1 MCFSA
6 TASFG
11 ASVCL
16 TGLGIASVRMAKS
29 PNQYG
34 FASIPLVFGVQQFAE
49 GVVWL
54 SLEHESM
61 SGWGPAA
68 SIAFLIFA
76 QVVWPIWL
84 PASFVMFEEDP
95 KRRKIL
101 KLFLI
106 PGIIVAAYFLYLL
119 MTLPLVTEAVN
130 HHVFY
135 KLAFPVPLIPYAAA
149 LYLSATLIPP
159 LLSRTYK
166 IQMIGVVLFVSYVIA
181 RLFFQPSLI
190 SVWCFLAIVIGALV
204 FMVLRE
210 EKRRVEAISVS

>member
-1 MCFSA
+1 MCLSA

-16 TGLGIASVRMAKS
+16 TGLGIASTRMAKS

-34 FASIPLVFGVQQFAE
+34 FGSIPLVFGIQQFAE

-54 SLEHESM
+54 SLKHESM
-61 SGWGPAA
+61 SSFSHAA

-84 PASFVMFEEDP
+84 PAAFVMFEEDP
-95 KRRKIL
+95 KKRKIL
-101 KLFLI
+101 NLFLI
-106 PGIIVAAYFLYLL
+106 PGIMVAAYFLYCLV
-119 MTLPLVTEAVN
+119 TLPLVTEAVN

-135 KLAFPVPLIPYAAA
+135 RLAFPAPLIPYAAA

-159 LLSRTYK
+159 LLSQTYK
-166 IQMIGVVLFVSYVIA
+166 IQMIGVVLFLSYIIA
-181 RLFFQPSLI
+181 RLFFQPNLI

-204 FMVLRE
+204 FMVLRD
-210 EKRRVEAISVS
+210 EKRRVVVG

>member
-16 TGLGIASVRMAKS
+16 AGLGVASVRMAKS
-29 PNQYG
+29 PKQYG
-34 FASIPLVFGVQQFAE
+34 FASIPLVFAVQQFAE
-49 GVVWL
+49 GAVWM
-54 SLEHESM
+54 SLEYESW
-61 SGWGPAA
+61 SGFTTIA

-84 PASFVMFEEDP
+84 PASFVMMEDDP
-95 KRRKIL
+95 KRKKFLR
-101 KLFLI
+101 LFLI
-106 PGIIVAAYFLYLL
+106 PGIVVASYFLYCII
-119 MTLPLVTEAVN
+119 TLPLTTESIN

-135 KLAFPVPLIPYAAA
+135 RLAFPVPLIPYAAA

-159 LLSRTYK
+159 LYSRIYK
-166 IQMIGVVLFVSYVIA
+166 VQMIGVVLFVSYIIA

-190 SVWCFLAIVIGALV
+190 SVWCFLAIGIAGLV
-204 FMVLRE
+204 YMVLRE
-210 EKRRVEAISVS
+210 EKKAVVHSF

>member
-16 TGLGIASVRMAKS
+16 TGLGIASLRMART
-29 PNQYG
+29 PGQYG
-34 FASIPLVFGVQQFAE
+34 FAGIPLVFGVQQFAE

-61 SGWGPAA
+61 SSFSNAA
-68 SIAFLIFA
+68 SLAFLIFA

-84 PASFVMFEEDP
+84 PTSFVMLEEDP

-101 KLFLI
+101 RLFLI
-106 PGIIVAAYFLYLL
+106 PGIIVAFYFLYNLV
-119 MTLPLVTEAVN
+119 TLPLVTEAID

-135 KLAFPVPLIPYAAA
+135 RLAFPITVVPYAAA

-166 IQMIGVVLFVSYVIA
+166 IQMIGVVLFASYVIA

-204 FMVLRE
+204 FLVLRD
-210 EKRRVEAISVS
+210 EKRRMEVKLVS

>member
-16 TGLGIASVRMAKS
+16 TGLGIASMRMVKS
-29 PNQYG
+29 PGQYG

-61 SGWGPAA
+61 SGWGPMA
-68 SIAFLIFA
+68 SMAFLIFA

-84 PASFVMFEEDP
+84 PASFVMLEEDP
-95 KRRKIL
+95 KRKKRL

-106 PGIIVAAYFLYLL
+106 PGIVVACYFLYLL

-135 KLAFPVPLIPYAAA
+135 RLAFPIPLIPYAAA

-210 EKRRVEAISVS
+210 EKRRVVVG